1 MQTLTK
7 VTVYKTCINANK
19 RSVFLNHTR
28 IRCNWSIL
36 KFATCAVQ
44 IRYNFTFRKV
54 PIRGISTL
62 SRYFH
67 IHTHSQIPC
76 ASKSQYLTFA
86 RLQNLIQWQCDTVN
100 LTPPCK
106 YFITHAKTLHA
117 KYFMQ
122 HMQARRNKNWKKQMK
137 LRNKTAVFMGSNF
150 YFCNWKQKIYFYGG
164 ATTNYKKNKGQGS
177 YIFYITKNCQVLQY
191 GRH

>member
-1 MQTLTK
+1 MKDVLLRWKNSNLDQGYY
-7 VTVYKTCINANK
+7 YKTCIDANK

-44 IRYNFTFRKV
+44 IRYNSTFRKA
-54 PIRGISTL
+54 PIRGISAL

-76 ASKSQYLTFA
+76 VRKSRYLTFA

-122 HMQARRNKNWKKQMK
+122 RMQTRRNK
-137 LRNKTAVFMGSNF
+137 
-150 YFCNWKQKIYFYGG
+150 
-164 ATTNYKKNKGQGS
+164 KKNEQSRRNCEIKQQFLWAVTFILVTETKI
-177 YIFYITKNCQVLQY
+177 IFLWW
-191 GRH
+191 RHNKK